1 MNRNQW
7 MMLGGAFLLLVG
19 LYFWSKSQGQEECK
33 DKPDSTGMNKWIG
46 ILSAIFGIALVLA
59 GYIMNSYQPP
69 PEYTEYAPTT
79 ETTTP
84 TA

>member
-33 DKPDSTGMNKWIG
+33 DEPKSTGMNKWIG

-59 GYIMNSYQPP
+59 GYIMNMYAGNP
-69 PEYTEYAPTT
+69 PEYTEYAATT
-79 ETTTP
+79 EAPP
-84 TA
+84 TQ